1 MGLFLTV
8 AQGSVEDPKFIILEH
23 NGGKKSENP
32 ICLIGKGVTFD
43 SGGISLKPSSKM
55 EEMKYDMMGS
65 ATVAAVCLAA
75 AELNI
80 PKNIYGF
87 IAATENM
94 PSGNAQKPG
103 DVQTSITGK
112 TVEVNNTDAE
122 GRLIL
127 ADAIEYVQKYYKPEC
142 MIDYATLTG
151 AVLYA
156 IGTVATGIMGIDNNL
171 IQRLKKSSEK
181 TGEKV
186 WELPLYEE
194 YEEDL
199 KSHFADI
206 KNSGVSEAGSSK
218 GGTFLKFFVDKKIP
232 WVHCDIAGT
241 AWHRKDVNYYS
252 PKYASGHIIR
262 LTLDMLENW

>member
-1 MGLFLTV
+1 
-8 AQGSVEDPKFIILEH
+8 
-23 NGGKKSENP
+23 
-32 ICLIGKGVTFD
+32 
-43 SGGISLKPSSKM
+43 
-55 EEMKYDMMGS
+55 
-65 ATVAAVCLAA
+65 
-75 AELNI
+75 
-80 PKNIYGF
+80 
-87 IAATENM
+87 
-94 PSGNAQKPG
+94 
-103 DVQTSITGK
+103 
-112 TVEVNNTDAE
+112 
-122 GRLIL
+122 
-127 ADAIEYVQKYYKPEC
+127 

-186 WELPLYEE
+186 WELPLFEE

-241 AWHRKDVNYYS
+241 AWHRKDVNYY
-252 PKYASGHIIR
+252 PTKYASGHMIR